1 MKAARELRQM
11 INGLK
16 STDHESKNTS
26 IKLSEKVNNF
36 EITIADLKE

>member
-1 MKAARELRQM
+1 MKETRELRLM

-16 STDHESKNTS
+16 STDHENKNTS

-36 EITIADLKE
+36 ELTI

>member
-1 MKAARELRQM
+1 M

-16 STDHESKNTS
+16 SNDHESKNTS